1 MARQGTGRQ
10 GMAGRGGPGWVWC
23 VEAGLGPARRSRL
36 CMVSRGGV
44 GSGEAVKVRQF
55 QVGIVVARRSWIGG
69 AGRVKVG

>member
-1 MARQGTGRQ
+1 M
-10 GMAGRGGPGWVWC
+10 
-23 VEAGLGPARRSRL
+23 